1 MDLPGCLEVAAA
13 PRQEI
18 GQAVA
23 SLMSF
28 GSLIR
33 L

>member
-1 MDLPGCLEVAAA
+1 MDLPGRLEGAAA
-13 PRQEI
+13 PREEI

-23 SLMSF
+23 CLMSF